1 MTHKFKF
8 LKLNTLK
15 FCTFL
20 FASFIFT
27 LLAASSVLSNDTL
40 DSYRVKIA
48 GHDFKKWQ
56 HKKIMMNLG
65 ANKPCKSGKYYK
77 FFNNGKLEIV
87 QCLKGALSVKEA
99 KWQLTMNGIDFEV
112 VFEGIRYKAIYSKKF
127 DDDIDEDIEVLKL
140 RIVGTKPEST
150 IEIRLVYL
158 PYM

>member
-48 GHDFKKWQ
+48 GHDLKKWQ
-56 HKKIMMNLG
+56 HKKIIMKLG

-99 KWQLTMNGIDFEV
+99 KWQLAMNGIDFEV
-112 VFEGIRYKAIYSKKF
+112 VFEGIRYRAIYSKKF

-150 IEIRLVYL
+150 IEIRLVCL
-158 PYM
+158 PYI